1 MFIPHAPEAGA
12 MMPRGR
18 THRLSFFLLATAAL
32 PLSAGAQGGNPYDGD
47 PAAIRAG
54 RALFANRCAEC
65 HGADAKGLNGP
76 DLTALWASGIRDE
89 RVFEAIREGIA
100 GSIMPAFPSPEQ
112 ETWAVVAYL
121 KSVSTVPAAQGG
133 AGDATRGRELF
144 EATCSRCHTVAGS
157 GGVLGPDLSRIGRVR
172 SREQLARSVRDPS
185 AAVARGFKPVTL
197 VTREGERIR
206 AVVKGEDAFSIQVMD
221 TGGRLQG
228 YRKAGLRD
236 VEREERSLMPAF
248 GPERL
253 SDAALEDLL
262 RYLETLR

>member
-1 MFIPHAPEAGA
+1 MTPRARTARRACLFRSFSLLLAGA
-12 MMPRGR
+12 AG
-18 THRLSFFLLATAAL
+18 L
-32 PLSAGAQGGNPYDGD
+32 PLPAVAQGGNPYDGD

-76 DLTALWASGIRDE
+76 DLTALWASGVRDE
-89 RVFEAIREGIA
+89 RVFAVIREGIA

-121 KSVSTVPAAQGG
+121 KSVSTVPAGRGG
-133 AGDATRGRELF
+133 AGEPARGREIF
-144 EATCSRCHTVAGS
+144 EATCARCHMVAGS
-157 GGVLGPDLSRIGRVR
+157 GGILGPDLSRIARVR
-172 SREQLARSVRDPS
+172 TREQLARSIRDPGG
-185 AAVARGFKPVTL
+185 AVAAGFRPITL
-197 VTREGERIR
+197 LTREGERIR

-228 YRKAGLRD
+228 YRKADLR
-236 VEREERSLMPAF
+236 ELAREERSLMPAF

-253 SDAALEDLL
+253 NEAALDDLL
-262 RYLETLR
+262 AYLGTLR